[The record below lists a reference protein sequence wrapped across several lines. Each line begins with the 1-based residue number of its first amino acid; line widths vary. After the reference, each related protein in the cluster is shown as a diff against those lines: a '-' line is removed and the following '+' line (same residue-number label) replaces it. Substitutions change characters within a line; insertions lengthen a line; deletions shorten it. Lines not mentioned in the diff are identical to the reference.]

1 MAEETAGTDGSL
13 LSLIVFLITVVFYYL
28 FKPSLTK
35 ELVDKSPASE
45 EMSKYNQSKTASL
58 LKFLLFV
65 VAGQYSVN
73 SYILIKKCGGDVIK
87 NMVAAMFMTFI
98 PWFLIFGA
106 LVGVL
111 VIFPGFKSAFSNVI
125 GYFVVASKSNLILT
139 TLLKNTQIDGK
150 IEDETEADP
159 EKRRA
164 LETAAEAIL
173 KLCGNTGILINQI
186 VPDNFVEY
194 WGLLKPLLKEEWRQ
208 NDGGDYKEELLKL
221 VVLRDNI
228 GEALWYIYTAVL
240 IISVVQMNLSTRG
253 CQADAATMEEN
264 RQKYLDAQQK
274 FEDKNAQLK
283 SQVYTI

>member
-58 LKFLLFV
+58 LKFLLFIV
-65 VAGQYSVN
+65 VGQYSVN
-73 SYILIKKCGGDVIK
+73 SFILITKCGGDVIK
-87 NMVAAMFMTFI
+87 NMITAIFMTFI

-106 LVGVL
+106 LVAAL

-125 GYFVVASKSNLILT
+125 GYFIVASKANMILT
-139 TLLKNTQIDGK
+139 TLLKNSDLQAK
-150 IEDETEADP
+150 IREEDP
-159 EKRRA
+159 EKQKA
-164 LETAAEAIL
+164 LESAAEAIL

-186 VPDNFVEY
+186 SPDNFTEY
-194 WGLLKPLLKEEWRQ
+194 WGLLKPLLKDEFQ
-208 NDGGDYKEELLKL
+208 ATDGDSYKGELLKL

-240 IISVVQMNLSTRG
+240 IVAIVQMNLSTRG
-253 CQADAATMEEN
+253 CQTDAATMEAN
-264 RQKYLDAQQK
+264 RQKYLDAQAAYQA
-274 FEDKNAQLK
+274 EQDKLK
-283 SQVYTI
+283 SQVYTV